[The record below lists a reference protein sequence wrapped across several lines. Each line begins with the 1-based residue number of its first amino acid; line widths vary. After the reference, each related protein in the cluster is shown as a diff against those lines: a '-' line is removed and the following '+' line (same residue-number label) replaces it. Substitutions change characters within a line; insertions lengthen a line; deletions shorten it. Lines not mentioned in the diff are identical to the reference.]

1 MSSDERYLDKYR
13 IATARVQWHDYDG
26 GDYFITICT
35 HNHSYFFG
43 NIDNDE
49 MHLSPVGRIAEESL
63 KKVSTHHPYAEIP
76 LFVVM
81 PNHIHLILRIN
92 MRMVQREYSNMK
104 QSPMAVVVGSMKSS
118 ISRKAKVVNPAFAWQ
133 TRFYDHII
141 RDNKEALMITDYI
154 KENVVRWQYDK
165 LRV

>member
-1 MSSDERYLDKYR
+1 
-13 IATARVQWHDYDG
+13 
-26 GDYFITICT
+26 
-35 HNHSYFFG
+35 
-43 NIDNDE
+43 
-49 MHLSPVGRIAEESL
+49 
-63 KKVSTHHPYAEIP
+63 
-76 LFVVM
+76 
-81 PNHIHLILRIN
+81 
-92 MRMVQREYSNMK
+92 MK